1 MMETL
6 RKYIRELL
14 TESINPK
21 IMSMI
26 DRLQAD
32 DLKIVIKRND
42 NGTSVAEIVGA
53 EKQGTTVGW
62 RGGVR
67 NGRRIRVYASLTW
80 IKTDENFDGPCLQS
94 YQVGGS
100 RAYAGYGP
108 LLYDIAIEF
117 TGGLTADRTSVSDS
131 AEAVW
136 DYYSRNR
143 PDVEVVQLDIPDDY
157 FEDQLTPDD
166 PSDDCSQ
173 VPAYDRYGSGWHK
186 SGLSKLIKKS
196 GTPVIDELR
205 NRGILEE
212 L

>member
-1 MMETL
+1 MRLL
-6 RKYIRELL
+6 REYIRALL
-14 TESINPK
+14 TESIDPK

-26 DRLQAD
+26 DRAEEAGFKVTIDPQGEGAD
-32 DLKIVIKRND
+32 IRLVHPDR
-42 NGTSVAEIVGA
+42 TT
-53 EKQGTTVGW
+53 QGGW
-62 RGGVR
+62 KEGIGSSA
-67 NGRRIRVYASLTW
+67 IRVIGAVTFV
-80 IKTDENFDGPCLQS
+80 KTDESFDGPCLQS

-100 RAYAGYGP
+100 RVHLGYGP
-108 LLYDIAIEF
+108 LLYDIAIELS
-117 TGGLTADRTSVSDS
+117 GGLTADRTSVSDA

-173 VPAYDRYGSGWHK
+173 VPAYDRYGSSWHK
-186 SGLSKLIKKS
+186 SGLSKLVKKG

-205 NRGILEE
+205 KRGMLEE
-212 L
+212 R